1 LCYTSGTISGEQKL
15 TLGLRRTFAGAI
27 GIAVTCL
34 LGAARTG
41 GQAESAQKPL
51 MAEQYFKNVQVLRGI
66 SVKEFM
72 DTMGFFAASLGENCT
87 FCHVEESSGDWTKY
101 ADDNANKQ
109 TARKMILMM
118 NAINKSYFGGRRMLT
133 CYSCHR
139 GGETPRVTPNLAE
152 QYSAP
157 VLEVPDN
164 ITEQAPG
171 APSADQ
177 VLDKYIQALGGAQR
191 LARLTS
197 FVARGT
203 YQGYDDPEKH
213 ASEIYA
219 KAPDERTI
227 IVHGANGESTT
238 TYDGHSGWIAAPDTD
253 QPMPVMTLTGGD
265 LHGAKVDATL
275 SFPAGIKQAFSQWRA
290 GFPTTLNDR
299 DVQVVQ
305 GSNPGETP
313 VKFYFDQQSGL
324 LVRVVRYTNLPVGL
338 NPTQI
343 DFADYREVAGVKVP
357 FRWTVTWTDGRSVTE
372 LNQVQPNAAIDAAK
386 FAKPAPPSAVKSA
399 KP

>member
-1 LCYTSGTISGEQKL
+1 M
-15 TLGLRRTFAGAI
+15 LGLRRTIVVAM

-87 FCHVEESSGDWTKY
+87 FCHVEESSGDWSKY

-118 NAINKSYFGGRRMLT
+118 NAINKTYFGGRRMLT

-157 VLEVPDN
+157 VLEVPDE

-191 LARLTS
+191 LANLTS

-203 YQGYDDPEKH
+203 YQGYDDPEKR
-213 ASEIYA
+213 AAEIYA

-253 QPMPVMTLTGGD
+253 QPMPVITLTGGD
-265 LHGAKVDATL
+265 LQGAKVDASL
-275 SFPAGIKQAFSQWRA
+275 SFPAGIKKAFSQWRV

-299 DVQVVQ
+299 DVQVLQ

-343 DFADYREVAGVKVP
+343 DFADYGDVSGVKVP

-372 LNQVQPNAAIDAAK
+372 LNQVQPSAAIDAAK
-386 FAKPAPPSAVKSA
+386 FAKPAPLSPVKSA

>member
-1 LCYTSGTISGEQKL
+1 MI
-15 TLGLRRTFAGAI
+15 LGLRRTLISTAAI
-27 GIAVTCL
+27 ALGCL
-34 LGAARTG
+34 LAALRTG
-41 GQAESAQKPL
+41 GQVESAQKPL

-87 FCHVEESSGDWTKY
+87 FCHVEESSGDWSKY
-101 ADDNANKQ
+101 ADDNTNKQ

-118 NAINKSYFGGRRMLT
+118 TAINKSYFGGRRMLT

-157 VLEVPDN
+157 VLEEPDE
-164 ITEQAPG
+164 ITDQLVG

-177 VLDKYIQALGGAQR
+177 ILDKYIQALGGAQR
-191 LARLTS
+191 LATLTS
-197 FVARGT
+197 LVAKGT
-203 YQGYDDPEKH
+203 YQGYDDPDKRPLEM
-213 ASEIYA
+213 YA
-219 KAPDERTI
+219 KAPDERAI
-227 IVHGANGESTT
+227 IVQTGNGTSTT
-238 TYDGHSGWIAAPDTD
+238 TFDGHSGWIAAPDTD

-265 LHGAKVDATL
+265 LQGAREDAML
-275 SFPAGIKQAFSQWRA
+275 CFPAGIKQAFSQWRV
-290 GFPTTLNDR
+290 GPPTTINDR

-305 GSNPGETP
+305 GSNPGESP

-324 LVRVVRYTNLPVGL
+324 LVRVLRYTNLPVGL
-338 NPTQI
+338 NPTQV
-343 DFADYREVAGVKVP
+343 DYADYRGLAGFMLP
-357 FRWTVTWTDGRSVTE
+357 FRWTVTWTDGRSITE
-372 LNQVQPNAAIDAAK
+372 LSQVQPNVPIDAAK
-386 FAKPAPPSAVKSA
+386 FAKPAPPLAKSA

>member
-1 LCYTSGTISGEQKL
+1 M
-15 TLGLRRTFAGAI
+15 

-34 LGAARTG
+34 LATARTG

-51 MAEQYFKNVQVLRGI
+51 MAEEYFKNVQVLRGI

-87 FCHVEESSGDWTKY
+87 FCHVEESGGDWSRY
-101 ADDNANKQ
+101 ADDNSNKQ

-118 NAINKSYFGGRRMLT
+118 TAINKSYFGGRRMLT

-152 QYSAP
+152 QYSTP
-157 VLEVPDN
+157 VLEEPDE
-164 ITEQAPG
+164 ITEQAAG
-171 APSADQ
+171 APSVDQ
-177 VLDKYIQALGGAQR
+177 ILDKYIQALGGAQR
-191 LARLTS
+191 LASLTS
-197 FVARGT
+197 LVARGT
-203 YQGYDDPEKH
+203 YQGFDDPEKRPL
-213 ASEIYA
+213 EMYA
-219 KAPDERTI
+219 KAPDERTV
-227 IVHGANGESTT
+227 IVQTGNGPSTT
-238 TYDGHSGWIAAPDTD
+238 TYDGHSGWIAAPDAD

-265 LHGAKVDATL
+265 LQGARLDAIL
-275 SFPAGIKQAFSQWRA
+275 PFPAELKQAFSQWRV
-290 GFPTTLNDR
+290 GFPANINDH

-305 GSNPGETP
+305 GGNPGESP

-324 LVRVVRYTNLPVGL
+324 LVRVLRYTNLPVGL
-338 NPTQI
+338 NPTQV
-343 DFADYREVAGVKVP
+343 DYADYRDVSGVKLP

-372 LNQVQPNAAIDAAK
+372 LTQVQPNAAIDAAK
-386 FAKPAPPSAVKSA
+386 FSKPMPPAPVKSA

>member
-1 LCYTSGTISGEQKL
+1 M
-15 TLGLRRTFAGAI
+15 
-27 GIAVTCL
+27 GIAVSCML
-34 LGAARTG
+34 AAARTG

-51 MAEQYFKNVQVLRGI
+51 MAEEYFKNVQVLRGI

-87 FCHVEESSGDWTKY
+87 FCHVEESSGDWSRY

-109 TARKMILMM
+109 TARKMLLMM
-118 NAINKSYFGGRRMLT
+118 TAINKSYFGGRRMLT

-157 VLEVPDN
+157 VLEEPDE
-164 ITEQAPG
+164 ITEQAAG
-171 APSADQ
+171 APSVDQ
-177 VLDKYIQALGGAQR
+177 ILEKYIQALGGAQR
-191 LARLTS
+191 LASLTN

-213 ASEIYA
+213 PLEMYA
-219 KAPDERTI
+219 KAPDERTV
-227 IVHGANGESTT
+227 IVQTGNGPSTT
-238 TYDGHSGWIAAPDTD
+238 TYDGHSGWIAAPDAD

-265 LHGAKVDATL
+265 LQGARLDAIL
-275 SFPAGIKQAFSQWRA
+275 PFPAALKQTFSQWRVGSPA
-290 GFPTTLNDR
+290 NISDH

-305 GSNPGETP
+305 GSNPGESP

-338 NPTQI
+338 NPTQV
-343 DFADYREVAGVKVP
+343 DYADYRDVSGVKLP

-372 LNQVQPNAAIDAAK
+372 LTQVQPNVAIDAAK
-386 FAKPAPPSAVKSA
+386 FSKPMPPAPVKSA

>member
-1 LCYTSGTISGEQKL
+1 MT
-15 TLGLRRTFAGAI
+15 AI
-27 GIAVTCL
+27 ALAAAFLVS
-34 LGAARTG
+34 ARTTRA
-41 GQAESAQKPL
+41 QAESPQKPVV
-51 MAEQYFKNVQVLRGI
+51 AEQYFKNIQVLRGI

-87 FCHVEESSGDWTKY
+87 FCHVEQSSGDWSKY
-101 ADDNANKQ
+101 AEDNANKQ
-109 TARKMILMM
+109 MARKMILMM
-118 NAINKSYFGGRRMLT
+118 NAINKSYFGGQRKLT

-139 GGETPRVTPNLAE
+139 GGEVPRVTPNLAE

-157 VLEVPDN
+157 VLEVPDE

-177 VLDKYIQALGGAQR
+177 ILDKYIQALGGAR
-191 LARLTS
+191 PLANLKS

-203 YQGYDDPEKH
+203 YQGYDDTEKRPV
-213 ASEIYA
+213 EIYA
-219 KAPDERTI
+219 NAPNQRAI
-227 IVHGANGESTT
+227 IVHGGNGVSTT
-238 TYDGHSGWIAAPDTD
+238 TFDGQSGWMAAPDTD

-265 LHGAKVDATL
+265 LQGAKIDASV
-275 SFPAGIKQAFSQWRA
+275 SFPAAIKPLFSKWIV
-290 GFPTTLNDR
+290 GFPTTINDH

-305 GSNPGETP
+305 GSNPGESP

-324 LVRVVRYTNLPVGL
+324 LVRVLRYTNLSVGL

-343 DFADYREVAGVKVP
+343 DYADYRDVAGVKMP

-372 LNQVQPNAAIDAAK
+372 LTEVQPNVSIDAVR
-386 FAKPAPPSAVKSA
+386 FAKPAPPPPTRPKA
-399 KP
+399 

>member
-1 LCYTSGTISGEQKL
+1 MARKIASAT
-15 TLGLRRTFAGAI
+15 A
-27 GIAVTCL
+27 IAVTFL
-34 LGAARTG
+34 LAAVRIS
-41 GQAESAQKPL
+41 GQAESPQKPPL
-51 MAEQYFKNVQVLRGI
+51 AEQYFKNVQVLRGI

-87 FCHVEESSGDWTKY
+87 FCHIEESSGDWSKY

-157 VLEVPDN
+157 VLEVPDE
-164 ITEQAPG
+164 ITEQAAG

-177 VLDKYIQALGGAQR
+177 ILEKYIQALGGAQR
-191 LARLTS
+191 LASLTS
-197 FVARGT
+197 FSARGT
-203 YQGYDDPEKH
+203 YQGYDDPEKRP
-213 ASEIYA
+213 AEIYA
-219 KAPDERTI
+219 KAPNERAV
-227 IVHGANGESTT
+227 IVHTPNGNSTT

-265 LHGAKVDATL
+265 LRGAKVDAAL
-275 SFPAGIKQAFSQWRA
+275 AFPAGIKQLFSQWRV
-290 GFPTTLNDR
+290 GFPTNINDH

-305 GSNPGETP
+305 GSNPGESP
-313 VKFYFDQQSGL
+313 VKFYFDQQSAL
-324 LVRVVRYTNLPVGL
+324 LLRVVRYTNLPVGL

-343 DFADYREVAGVKVP
+343 DFSDYRDVSGVKIP
-357 FRWTVTWTDGRSVTE
+357 FRWTVTWTDGRSITE
-372 LNQVQPNAAIDAAK
+372 LSQVQANAAMDAAR
-386 FAKPAPPSAVKSA
+386 FAKPAPPGPTKAA

>member
-1 LCYTSGTISGEQKL
+1 M
-15 TLGLRRTFAGAI
+15 

-87 FCHVEESSGDWTKY
+87 FCHVEESSGDWSKY

-157 VLEVPDN
+157 VLEVPDE

-171 APSADQ
+171 ALSADQ

-191 LARLTS
+191 LANLTS

-203 YQGYDDPEKH
+203 YQGYDDPEKR
-213 ASEIYA
+213 AAEIYA

-265 LHGAKVDATL
+265 LQGAKVDASL
-275 SFPAGIKQAFSQWRA
+275 SFPAGIKKAFSQWRV

-299 DVQVVQ
+299 DVQVLQ

-343 DFADYREVAGVKVP
+343 DFADYRDVSGVKVP

-372 LNQVQPNAAIDAAK
+372 LNQVQPSAAIDAAK
-386 FAKPAPPSAVKSA
+386 FAKPAPPSPVKSA

>member
-1 LCYTSGTISGEQKL
+1 M
-15 TLGLRRTFAGAI
+15 LGLRRTIVVAM

-51 MAEQYFKNVQVLRGI
+51 TAEQYFKNVQVLRGI

-87 FCHVEESSGDWTKY
+87 FCHVEESSGDWSKY

-118 NAINKSYFGGRRMLT
+118 NAINKTYFGGRRMLT

-157 VLEVPDN
+157 VLEVPDE

-191 LARLTS
+191 LANLTS

-203 YQGYDDPEKH
+203 YQGYDDPEKR
-213 ASEIYA
+213 AAEIYA

-253 QPMPVMTLTGGD
+253 QPMPVITLTGGD
-265 LHGAKVDATL
+265 LQGAKVDASL
-275 SFPAGIKQAFSQWRA
+275 SFPAGIKKAFSQWRV

-299 DVQVVQ
+299 DVQVLQ
-305 GSNPGETP
+305 GSNPSETP

-343 DFADYREVAGVKVP
+343 DFADYRDVSGVKVP

-372 LNQVQPNAAIDAAK
+372 LNQVQPSAAIDAAK
-386 FAKPAPPSAVKSA
+386 FAKPAPLSPVKSA

>member
-1 LCYTSGTISGEQKL
+1 M
-15 TLGLRRTFAGAI
+15 LGLRRTIVVAM

-34 LGAARTG
+34 LGAARTV

-87 FCHVEESSGDWTKY
+87 FCHVEESSGDWSKY

-118 NAINKSYFGGRRMLT
+118 NAINKTYFGGRRMLT

-157 VLEVPDN
+157 VLEVPDE

-191 LARLTS
+191 LANLTS

-203 YQGYDDPEKH
+203 YQGYDDPEKR
-213 ASEIYA
+213 AAEIYA

-253 QPMPVMTLTGGD
+253 QPMPVITLTGGD
-265 LHGAKVDATL
+265 LQGAKVDASL
-275 SFPAGIKQAFSQWRA
+275 SFPAGIKKAFSQWRV

-299 DVQVVQ
+299 DVQVLQ

-343 DFADYREVAGVKVP
+343 DFADYRDVSGVKVP

-372 LNQVQPNAAIDAAK
+372 LNQVQPSAAIDAAK
-386 FAKPAPPSAVKSA
+386 FAKPAPLSPVKSA

>member
-1 LCYTSGTISGEQKL
+1 MTRNIASALAVGVIFL
-15 TLGLRRTFAGAI
+15 FA
-27 GIAVTCL
+27 AV
-34 LGAARTG
+34 RIG
-41 GQAESAQKPL
+41 GQDESAPKPQT
-51 MAEQYFKNVQVLRGI
+51 AEQYFKNVQVLRGI
-66 SVKEFM
+66 SVKELM

-87 FCHVEESSGDWTKY
+87 FCHVEESSGDWSKY

-157 VLEVPDN
+157 VLEVPDE
-164 ITEQAPG
+164 ITEQAAG
-171 APSADQ
+171 VPSADQ
-177 VLDKYIQALGGAQR
+177 ILEKYIQALGGAQR
-191 LARLTS
+191 VASIKS
-197 FVARGT
+197 FIARGT
-203 YQGYDDPEKH
+203 YQGYDDPEKRP
-213 ASEIYA
+213 AEIYA
-219 KAPDERTI
+219 RAPDERALV
-227 IVHGANGESTT
+227 VHTPNGESTT

-253 QPMPVMTLTGGD
+253 QPMPVMPLTGGD
-265 LHGAKVDATL
+265 LQGAKVDATL
-275 SFPAGIKQAFSQWRA
+275 AFPAEIKQLFSKWLV
-290 GFPTTLNDR
+290 GFSTNINDR

-305 GSNPGETP
+305 GSNPGESP

-324 LVRVVRYTNLPVGL
+324 LLRVVRYTNLPVGL

-343 DFADYREVAGVKVP
+343 DFSDYRDVSGVNIP
-357 FRWTVTWTDGRSVTE
+357 FHWTVTWTDGRSITE
-372 LNQVQPNAAIDAAK
+372 LNQVQPNAAIDPAK
-386 FAKPAPPSAVKSA
+386 FAKPAPPAPTKTVKP

>member
-1 LCYTSGTISGEQKL
+1 M
-15 TLGLRRTFAGAI
+15 

-41 GQAESAQKPL
+41 GQAEPAQKPL

-87 FCHVEESSGDWTKY
+87 FCHVEESSGDWLKY

-157 VLEVPDN
+157 VLEVPDE

-171 APSADQ
+171 ALSADQ

-191 LARLTS
+191 LASLTS

-203 YQGYDDPEKH
+203 YQGYDDPEKR
-213 ASEIYA
+213 AAEIYA
-219 KAPDERTI
+219 KAPDERAI

-253 QPMPVMTLTGGD
+253 QPMPVMTLTGGG
-265 LHGAKVDATL
+265 LQGAKVDASL
-275 SFPAGIKQAFSQWRA
+275 SFPAGIKKAFSQWRV

-299 DVQVVQ
+299 DVQVLQ

-343 DFADYREVAGVKVP
+343 DFADYRDVSGVKVP

-372 LNQVQPNAAIDAAK
+372 LNQVQPSAAIDAAK
-386 FAKPAPPSAVKSA
+386 FAKPAPHSPVKSA

>member
-1 LCYTSGTISGEQKL
+1 M
-15 TLGLRRTFAGAI
+15 LGLRRTIVGAM

-41 GQAESAQKPL
+41 GQTESAQKPL
-51 MAEQYFKNVQVLRGI
+51 TAEQYFKNVQVLRGI

-87 FCHVEESSGDWTKY
+87 FCHVEESSGDWSKY

-118 NAINKSYFGGRRMLT
+118 NAINKTYFGGRRMLT

-157 VLEVPDN
+157 VLEVPDE

-191 LARLTS
+191 LANLTS

-203 YQGYDDPEKH
+203 YQGYDDPEKR
-213 ASEIYA
+213 AAEIYA

-253 QPMPVMTLTGGD
+253 QPMPVITLTGGD
-265 LHGAKVDATL
+265 LQGAKVDASL
-275 SFPAGIKQAFSQWRA
+275 SFPAGIKKAFSQWRV

-299 DVQVVQ
+299 DVQVLQ

-343 DFADYREVAGVKVP
+343 DFADYRDVSGVKVP

-372 LNQVQPNAAIDAAK
+372 LNQVQPSAAIDAAK
-386 FAKPAPPSAVKSA
+386 FAKPAPLSPVKSA